1 MIDHLS
7 LAVSDYEQSKLFYQS
22 VLAPLGY
29 TLLMEHPISGGGFGS
44 DFKPSFWIKQ
54 GDAAAAIHVAFSS
67 KDRPTVD
74 EFYRTAISLGAK
86 SNGPPGPRTEYHPTY
101 YGAFVL
107 DPDGNNIEAVCHLPE

>member
-29 TLLMEHPISGGGFGS
+29 TL
-44 DFKPSFWIKQ
+44 
-54 GDAAAAIHVAFSS
+54 
-67 KDRPTVD
+67 
-74 EFYRTAISLGAK
+74 
-86 SNGPPGPRTEYHPTY
+86 PGLRSEYHPTY